1 MACSIQP
8 TYRFRPCTDLD
19 ALPPTLKELRL
30 SGIGRI
36 SDAEVDAL
44 KKLPTLEKLDL
55 SETRGT
61 DLDGAP
67 LMAAAENGHPEV
79 VEALLKAN
87 ADVNATTNDGR
98 TAPMAAAEN
107 GHPEVVE
114 ALLRVGADVNAKAAN
129 GETAMSL
136 ATKGGVAEIVQLL
149 KEFA

>member
-79 VEALLKAN
+79 VEALL
-87 ADVNATTNDGR
+87 
-98 TAPMAAAEN
+98 
-107 GHPEVVE
+107 
-114 ALLRVGADVNAKAAN
+114 RVGADVNAKAAN